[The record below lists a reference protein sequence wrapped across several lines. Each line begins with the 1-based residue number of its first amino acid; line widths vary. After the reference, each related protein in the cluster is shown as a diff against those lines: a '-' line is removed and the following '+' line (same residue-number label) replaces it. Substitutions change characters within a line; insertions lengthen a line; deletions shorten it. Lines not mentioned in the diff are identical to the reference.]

1 MSIIGLRRSAGA
13 PAGIDRVIP
22 EASAD
27 IDAWAGSSDSGYTFA
42 GPWNARM
49 GLRVDAPSGD
59 EDVDQRAGTF
69 DPLFPKSAFYGQ
81 A

>member
-1 MSIIGLRRSAGA
+1 MRRSAGA

-22 EASAD
+22 VASAD
-27 IDAWAGSSDSGYTFA
+27 IDAWAVSSDRGYTFA

-59 EDVDQRAGTF
+59 EDGNQRAGTF